1 MNSLLGALK
10 SKTIWVAAGTA
21 VLGVLVPPVNAWI
34 AANPGTA
41 STVVSLVMVVLRTMT
56 TTSLANK
63 A

>member
-1 MNSLLGALK
+1 MNSLIGALK

-41 STVVSLVMVVLRTMT
+41 STVVSLVMMVLRTMT
-56 TTSLANK
+56 TTSLADK

>member
-10 SKTIWVAAGTA
+10 SKTVWAAVGTA

-41 STVVSLVMVVLRTMT
+41 SSVVSLVMVVLRTMT

>member
-1 MNSLLGALK
+1 MNSLIGALK

-41 STVVSLVMVVLRTMT
+41 STVVSLVMMVLRTMT

>member
-1 MNSLLGALK
+1 MNSLIGALK

-34 AANPGTA
+34 ATNPGTA
-41 STVVSLVMVVLRTMT
+41 STVVSLVMMVLRTMT

>member
-10 SKTIWVAAGTA
+10 SKTVWAAVGTA
-21 VLGVLVPPVNAWI
+21 VLGALVPPVNAWI

-41 STVVSLVMVVLRTMT
+41 SSVVSLVMVVLRTMT
-56 TTSLANK
+56 TTSLADK